1 MGLRLNGKW
10 KTDVAKQGRPMNN
23 SCAAVFIPLKRTV
36 SHITPSNESKT
47 IRLLTELEPD
57 SIASSSIG
65 VK

>member
-1 MGLRLNGKW
+1 
-10 KTDVAKQGRPMNN
+10 MNN